1 MSWTLTRVT
10 GCLLSM
16 LSFNSRHSILSGQ
29 RENRIWSQITGQ
41 SKGESKCSAAEVT
54 EKPGYGKQHRIAT
67 VGLGHK
73 EVPGV
78 GTDGA
83 ETSPM
88 PPNNEST

>member
-1 MSWTLTRVT
+1 M
-10 GCLLSM
+10 
-16 LSFNSRHSILSGQ
+16 
-29 RENRIWSQITGQ
+29 
-41 SKGESKCSAAEVT
+41 GESKCSATEVT